1 MSNADRLKARV
12 LVADSHLLIAQALAS
27 LLTPHFDV
35 VGLVSDDDL
44 VADEI
49 ARLRPELVL
58 LHVTR
63 PGLSGLDVARTITK
77 EAPDTKIVLLT
88 IHANRVITRE
98 AFRVG
103 ASGVVVKN
111 CAANDLVQAVKTV
124 LNGATYVSHQVP
136 DDSVHPPP
144 QLMSDRQIG
153 VLALIAQGWSAKQI
167 AVDLNISKRTAE
179 FHKNSIREK
188 LKLRT
193 TAELTRYAIEHGI
206 AS

>member
-1 MSNADRLKARV
+1 M
-12 LVADSHLLIAQALAS
+12 
-27 LLTPHFDV
+27 
-35 VGLVSDDDL
+35 
-44 VADEI
+44 
-49 ARLRPELVL
+49 
-58 LHVTR
+58 
-63 PGLSGLDVARTITK
+63 
-77 EAPDTKIVLLT
+77 
-88 IHANRVITRE
+88 
-98 AFRVG
+98 
-103 ASGVVVKN
+103 VVKN

-124 LNGATYVSHQVP
+124 LNGATYVSPQVP

-167 AVDLNISKRTAE
+167 GVDLNISKRTAE

>member
-103 ASGVVVKN
+103 AS
-111 CAANDLVQAVKTV
+111 A
-124 LNGATYVSHQVP
+124 
-136 DDSVHPPP
+136 
-144 QLMSDRQIG
+144 
-153 VLALIAQGWSAKQI
+153 WS
-167 AVDLNISKRTAE
+167 SRTAPQTILS
-179 FHKNSIREK
+179 KP
-188 LKLRT
+188 
-193 TAELTRYAIEHGI
+193 
-206 AS
+206 